1 MAKRG
6 LLAKIFHRSD
16 PNDRDQ
22 LRIREEN
29 DQAKVF
35 IEKQTKASILYGSY
49 DMSYIYKSYDMSYSS
64 YYSTSFRIKNL
75 NRRKNIQSIQRKNE
89 QIFSYIN
96 I

>member
-1 MAKRG
+1 MNIKIAHSEVHIVLQIVICSLYKWISLVLQEMAKRG

-35 IEKQTKASILYGSY
+35 IEKQTIASILYKAH
-49 DMSYIYKSYDMSYSS
+49 MIYHIIH
-64 YYSTSFRIKNL
+64 FI
-75 NRRKNIQSIQRKNE
+75 
-89 QIFSYIN
+89 
-96 I
+96 

>member
-35 IEKQTKASILYGSY
+35 IEKQTIASILYKAH
-49 DMSYIYKSYDMSYSS
+49 MIYHIIH
-64 YYSTSFRIKNL
+64 FI
-75 NRRKNIQSIQRKNE
+75 
-89 QIFSYIN
+89 
-96 I
+96 